1 MDKNKIPKII
11 TILISILMISVG
23 IATSYFNTVITG
35 PLANG
40 FFTPI
45 IALEF
50 MDNIN
55 DLVSFFDISTVKH
68 LKASLTIGNQLDYAF
83 MTLYGL
89 FAICVGI
96 LIYIETKIKA
106 IWLSIPLVILIVVSD
121 VFENLNIA
129 EILSIQELQNA
140 NLLLEQLQIFTWLKW
155 GGLSALMLL
164 FSVYFLQGNWWKILI
179 GIFLL
184 SSIGFYCA
192 AYFLRG
198 IYCEIF
204 SLSIMLNFV
213 LLLLFSIF
221 WRSPRESIN
230 L

>member
-1 MDKNKIPKII
+1 MDKTKIPKII

-35 PLANG
+35 PLAEG
-40 FFTPI
+40 FSTPI

-55 DLVSFFDISTVKH
+55 DLVAFFDISTVQH
-68 LKASLTIGNQLDYAF
+68 LKESLRIGNQLDYAF

-96 LIYIETKIKA
+96 LIYIETQIKA

-164 FSVYFLQGNWWKILI
+164 FSVYFLQGSWWKILM

-184 SSIGFYCA
+184 SSICFYCA

-198 IYCEIF
+198 IYCELF

-213 LLLLFSIF
+213 LLLFFSIF
-221 WRSPRESIN
+221 WSSPRKSIN